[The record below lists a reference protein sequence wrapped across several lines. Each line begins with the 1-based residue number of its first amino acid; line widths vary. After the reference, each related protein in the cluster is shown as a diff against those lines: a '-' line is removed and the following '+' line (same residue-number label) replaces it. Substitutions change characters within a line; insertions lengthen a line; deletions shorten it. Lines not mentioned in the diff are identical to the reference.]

1 MLRKITVILLCLVLI
16 FSVSGCGDSG
26 KTAAPAGTNTAPA
39 EKIKIKIGC
48 DNTSGGPWD
57 LGFKEFMKVVE
68 KKIPGKVEFQ
78 YYPDGQLSNND
89 QRTTMEMLQ
98 TGTVHIAAFLP
109 SIFEQFDQRWQIYG
123 MPYLFE
129 NTAQARASCDGEA
142 GKYMLSLLDG
152 KGIKGLA
159 LWEQGWRHLTT
170 SKKPVK
176 VPADI
181 KGMKIRVMDSP
192 SFIAMMEGLGALPLV
207 TSMGELYTALQQ
219 GAADGQENPLTTI
232 ARRKLN
238 EAQDYLTMTGHTYN
252 PLILGIN
259 KKFFDSL
266 PADVQKA
273 LTEAAVETIAF
284 ERAAVDAEDTKYKE
298 ELKKT
303 LEVIELTP
311 DEIKQWKDATKGVL
325 PKFKETIG
333 KDVLDKFGI
342 K

>member
-1 MLRKITVILLCLVLI
+1 MIRKLSVILLSFVLL
-16 FSVSGCGDSG
+16 FTVFGCGKSSTPTDTGADSA
-26 KTAAPAGTNTAPA
+26 KP
-39 EKIKIKIGC
+39 IKIKIAC

-57 LGFKEFMKVVE
+57 QGFKEFMRIVE
-68 KKIPGKVEFQ
+68 EKAPGRIEFQ

-98 TGTVHIAAFLP
+98 TGSVEIAAFLP
-109 SIFEQFDQRWQIYG
+109 SIYEQFDQRWQIYG

-129 NTAQARASCDGEA
+129 TTEEARASCDGEA
-142 GKYMLSLLDG
+142 GKYMLSLLEE
-152 KGIKGLA
+152 KGIHGLA

-170 SKKPVK
+170 SKKPVR

-192 SFIAMMEGLGALPLV
+192 SFIAMMEELGALPLV

-232 ARRKLN
+232 ARRKLY
-238 EAQDYLTMTGHTYN
+238 EAQDYLTLTRHTYN

-259 KKFFDSL
+259 KKFYDSL
-266 PADVQKA
+266 PADVQQV
-273 LTEAAVETIAF
+273 LTEAALETVPFQRQAT
-284 ERAAVDAEDTKYKE
+284 DAEDAKFLE
-298 ELKKT
+298 ELKKE
-303 LEVIELTP
+303 LEVIELTEE
-311 DEIKQWKDATKGVL
+311 EIALWKEATKNIL
-325 PKFKETIG
+325 PRFKDTIG
-333 KDVLDKFGI
+333 QDVLDKFGI